1 MARGPFYQ
9 IGRYF
14 GRVTHQK
21 VGETKKG
28 DAQLILQFVVIGKV
42 NPTDVDGTTMLPV
55 EAEFERT
62 TFRTINDN
70 TIDWIMQDLDTLGW
84 YGQHWRDFDEG
95 SSAFVSIVG
104 SEHVFRCDHDTYE
117 GTTREKWSVAGDGM
131 VVKPLDD
138 NKAKQLEALFGRHL
152 QVRKKPI
159 ADTTVAPKPT
169 PVVPTK
175 PITEMTPNEIL
186 AEVGP
191 PEERQ
196 EF

>member
-62 TFRTINDN
+62 IFRTINDN

-84 YGQHWRDFDEG
+84 YGQHWRDFDES
-95 SSAFVSIVG
+95 SSAFVSMVG

-131 VVKPLDD
+131 VVKPLADD
-138 NKAKQLEALFGRHL
+138 KAKQLEVLFGRHL